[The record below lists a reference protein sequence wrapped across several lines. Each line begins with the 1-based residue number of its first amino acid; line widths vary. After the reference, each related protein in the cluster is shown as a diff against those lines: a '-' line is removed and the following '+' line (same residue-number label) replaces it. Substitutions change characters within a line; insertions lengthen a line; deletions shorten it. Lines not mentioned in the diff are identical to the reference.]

1 VDRRIRGERSIL
13 VPPESDVIHLIPV
26 PQIPG
31 GLAVSIVGI
40 INGAING
47 IFPQLLAFA
56 QTLGLGL

>member
-1 VDRRIRGERSIL
+1 
-13 VPPESDVIHLIPV
+13 VPPESDVIPLIPV

-31 GLAVSIVGI
+31 GLAVSVVGI

-56 QTLGLGL
+56 QMLGIAG